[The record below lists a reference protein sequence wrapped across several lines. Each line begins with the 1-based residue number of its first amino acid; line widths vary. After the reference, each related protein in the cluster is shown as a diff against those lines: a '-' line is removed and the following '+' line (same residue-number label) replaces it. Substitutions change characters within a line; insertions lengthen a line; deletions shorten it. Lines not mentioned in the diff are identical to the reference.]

1 RYVWTYILGP
11 LCHLRKKTINHFRNY
26 PLDEGSIHKQVALRH
41 SSLLQALM
49 HSSEGG
55 IDGSNLPHSYVSL
68 PLREAPEVAE
78 RIRLSIKSRLNV
90 SVIVMIVDTDKTYS
104 WRNFH
109 FTPRPKPIEGI
120 FSAGG
125 FVAYVIGRALKLKK
139 GATPLAASGGKE
151 LSVRNFLRIAR
162 LANRARGWGAGRTIW
177 DMTRAFGVSLT
188 GVSQKMLDQ
197 TEHTPIVIV
206 RPSFD

>member
-1 RYVWTYILGP
+1 
-11 LCHLRKKTINHFRNY
+11 
-26 PLDEGSIHKQVALRH
+26 
-41 SSLLQALM
+41 
-49 HSSEGG
+49 
-55 IDGSNLPHSYVSL
+55 
-68 PLREAPEVAE
+68 
-78 RIRLSIKSRLNV
+78 
-90 SVIVMIVDTDKTYS
+90 MIVDTDKTYS

-151 LSVRNFLRIAR
+151 LSVRSVLRIAR

-206 RPSFD
+206 RPSFDYDLAYSISSQNQNSEVDYLAVLRIYEAGDIDA